1 MPKVNILKLLL
12 CSSLFLS
19 ILSIESVNYD
29 GKSIEDMKSSIWNSN
44 SEGFYLLNINPISKG
59 ETIIALTSMNKDV
72 KDNNGYTDII
82 TYKISNDNGPKTFN
96 FYLYEYDKEKLEFH
110 KNKDTLF
117 SIKDGN
123 NEIESIRNLYVG
135 NLYNKE
141 KCYLASFI
149 KKGEGLENNKKFI
162 HYLRCGEKQDDLKGV
177 NSNILILNRNTKDHG
192 QILYQDEDGYLKICV
207 IDSSFQCGSYIP
219 VDDDENNKNCK
230 ISENGGLAYVDVSGN
245 CSPDIIIS
253 CDDKTTQKRLIRIYT
268 SNRDADDKYNL
279 RQTIDNIGESDEL
292 GPFIISRINNDKDVK
307 IAPQLDI
314 LIPIIKTGETK
325 ILALKNKVKIEYD
338 WENVLCNE
346 DGNDDT
352 NNIFER
358 DNTEYVLE
366 DPDNKIKEFDSSSI
380 AILRPGDFLSSGTP
394 GLLVKEKIK
403 DKTVISLYE
412 KTSDKF
418 KLHLRISEDGTIG
431 EPKNAIFFDINESG
445 SLGLIIE
452 NKNGDNKFIYN
463 YRKNVFFVKSKL
475 MNDKEAYYDANVGA
489 SFRFIVTS
497 SDGERSMDISYQMAQ
512 TSDNN
517 IPLPFSLVGLGETSN
532 YIEYFQIIS
541 GNYYK
546 EKDLFED
553 EEYRNFKTQTP
564 IIPNTQMAVFKFKN
578 EDSKYDWYLDL
589 FVLPTDSLIIIA
601 AVIVVVMLIILGII
615 IYLHVREVKEEQ
627 KETNKFKSWF
637 A

>member
-1 MPKVNILKLLL
+1 M
-12 CSSLFLS
+12 
-19 ILSIESVNYD
+19 
-29 GKSIEDMKSSIWNSN
+29 
-44 SEGFYLLNINPISKG
+44 
-59 ETIIALTSMNKDV
+59 
-72 KDNNGYTDII
+72 
-82 TYKISNDNGPKTFN
+82 
-96 FYLYEYDKEKLEFH
+96 
-110 KNKDTLF
+110 
-117 SIKDGN
+117 
-123 NEIESIRNLYVG
+123 
-135 NLYNKE
+135 
-141 KCYLASFI
+141 
-149 KKGEGLENNKKFI
+149 
-162 HYLRCGEKQDDLKGV
+162 
-177 NSNILILNRNTKDHG
+177 
-192 QILYQDEDGYLKICV
+192 
-207 IDSSFQCGSYIP
+207 
-219 VDDDENNKNCK
+219 
-230 ISENGGLAYVDVSGN
+230 
-245 CSPDIIIS
+245 
-253 CDDKTTQKRLIRIYT
+253 
-268 SNRDADDKYNL
+268 
-279 RQTIDNIGESDEL
+279 
-292 GPFIISRINNDKDVK
+292 
-307 IAPQLDI
+307 
-314 LIPIIKTGETK
+314 
-325 ILALKNKVKIEYD
+325 
-338 WENVLCNE
+338 
-346 DGNDDT
+346 
-352 NNIFER
+352 
-358 DNTEYVLE
+358 
-366 DPDNKIKEFDSSSI
+366 
-380 AILRPGDFLSSGTP
+380 
-394 GLLVKEKIK
+394 
-403 DKTVISLYE
+403 
-412 KTSDKF
+412 
-418 KLHLRISEDGTIG
+418 
-431 EPKNAIFFDINESG
+431 
-445 SLGLIIE
+445 GLIIE